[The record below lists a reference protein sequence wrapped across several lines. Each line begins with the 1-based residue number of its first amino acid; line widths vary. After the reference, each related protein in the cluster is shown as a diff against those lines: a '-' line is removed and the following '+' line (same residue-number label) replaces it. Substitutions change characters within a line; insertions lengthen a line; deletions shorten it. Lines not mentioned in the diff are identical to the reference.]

1 MTSRRIAISA
11 VLAAII
17 AIAAGW
23 LLWGRDDA
31 APVSADMPAPSAP
44 ASVQETSAPSAPAVP
59 ASTSQTTPAQT
70 APAAQVVA
78 PSEPATP
85 AAPAAPATT
94 TSTAAPAPA
103 TPAADAAGRDVLVK
117 APDADVAPVA
127 APATGSVPTPTAPSF
142 DIVRVNPRGDTV
154 VAGRA
159 EPGSDVVL
167 RDGGTEIGR
176 ARADDRGEWVI
187 LPDKPLNRGTR
198 ELDLDAT
205 LPGGAHV
212 KSDDVVMLVVPDDAP
227 EAATA
232 TVADRGEAAPPATQ
246 EQPLA
251 VLVPRDGD
259 GVGRLLQRSDP
270 DAAGVSQGP
279 LSLEVIDYDAEG
291 RVSLSG
297 RAKAGSEV
305 RIYLDNDLIATA
317 RPDPDRGGLWVVT
330 PEGRIPE
337 GKAMLR
343 LDLIDG
349 DGTVLARLETP
360 FSRAASPML
369 LPEGQTYVVI
379 QPGDYLWRIARATY
393 GQGLRYT
400 TIFEAN
406 RDQIRNPDL
415 IYPGQVFVLPEGQS

>member
-1 MTSRRIAISA
+1 M
-11 VLAAII
+11 
-17 AIAAGW
+17 
-23 LLWGRDDA
+23 
-31 APVSADMPAPSAP
+31 
-44 ASVQETSAPSAPAVP
+44 
-59 ASTSQTTPAQT
+59 
-70 APAAQVVA
+70 
-78 PSEPATP
+78 
-85 AAPAAPATT
+85 
-94 TSTAAPAPA
+94 
-103 TPAADAAGRDVLVK
+103 LVK
-117 APDADVAPVA
+117 APDADMAPVA
-127 APATGSVPTPTAPSF
+127 APATGSVPTPLAPSF

-232 TVADRGEAAPPATQ
+232 TVADRGEAVPPATQ

-337 GKAMLR
+337 GKATLR